1 MLCCDPNLGE
11 RFEGAHS
18 CRSDGSDG
26 NEDAGSEFVL
36 VKVVGELA
44 EMLDTNSG
52 LRAKFHPNSPCGCYW
67 IGVGLGRERRV
78 EEVHF
83 FSWAGLQAHEP
94 STVLTVSKV
103 DAQARRLSRI
113 CDHLLGLSS
122 LAIAKPLPERFSRHF
137 HFRF

>member
-1 MLCCDPNLGE
+1 M
-11 RFEGAHS
+11 
-18 CRSDGSDG
+18 
-26 NEDAGSEFVL
+26 
-36 VKVVGELA
+36 VGELA

-67 IGVGLGRERRV
+67 IGIGLGRKRRV
-78 EEVHF
+78 EEAHF

-94 STVLTVSKV
+94 SAVLAVSKV
-103 DAQARRLSRI
+103 DAQARKKLSRI

-122 LAIAKPLPERFSRHF
+122 LAIAKPLPERFSRHC

>member
-18 CRSDGSDG
+18 CCSDRSDG

-36 VKVVGELA
+36 VKMVGELA
-44 EMLDTNSG
+44 EMLDTNGG

-67 IGVGLGRERRV
+67 IGIGLGRKRRV

-94 STVLTVSKV
+94 STVLAVSKV
-103 DAQARRLSRI
+103 DAQARK
-113 CDHLLGLSS
+113 G
-122 LAIAKPLPERFSRHF
+122 
-137 HFRF
+137 